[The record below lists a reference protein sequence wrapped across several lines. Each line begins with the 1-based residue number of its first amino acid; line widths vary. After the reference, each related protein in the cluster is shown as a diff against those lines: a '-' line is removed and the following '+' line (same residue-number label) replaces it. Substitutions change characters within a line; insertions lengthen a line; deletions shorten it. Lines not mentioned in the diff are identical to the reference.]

1 MYDDGRDGDD
11 NGNGGHGDGVDSQVC
26 ATDNGEGTE
35 ITHFSKQRTIMRD
48 WWGRNRTS
56 LECGDLGAMKLLELN
71 ARQTIIRSLFPY
83 IVRWRPS
90 ILVCEPAACNRN
102 TKVSETT
109 FQRTDA
115 LISEGACYIPAQSPA
130 IVSNGP
136 NGWYQMIMRL
146 LVIMVTTLM
155 ITMILLPMTW
165 IDYYDDQWWGQ
176 QRRKISV
183 RITITTT
190 DNNHDNNDTLWRR
203 GRRRG

>member
-1 MYDDGRDGDD
+1 
-11 NGNGGHGDGVDSQVC
+11 
-26 ATDNGEGTE
+26 
-35 ITHFSKQRTIMRD
+35 MRD

-83 IVRWRPS
+83 IVRWQPS

-102 TKVSETT
+102 TKVSETSILSRE
-109 FQRTDA
+109 RTHLFPKA
-115 LISEGACYIPAQSPA
+115 LATYPRKALRLFRMVRMVD
-130 IVSNGP
+130 IV
-136 NGWYQMIMRL
+136 MIVRRL
-146 LVIMVTTLM
+146 VTMVTTLM
-155 ITMILLPMTW
+155 ITMILLPMTL

-203 GRRRG
+203 GRWRRGQGRG